1 MVYSGLS
8 IGVYLWIVNAA
19 SELTDDHYSS
29 RMRSKM
35 VCRPL
40 GFKVLGLDRQH
51 VIRKKVLWAE
61 QRLIFL
67 SILVSSEHLSGSL
80 ECLMFWF
87 HSLSL
92 SSGRFCP
99 RRIRSACDFPAQ
111 LEDKLVLPFISWGQ
125 TEAGYRIK
133 THHQPNAGTFCAV
146 GRNFAYL
153 PPLVAVDM

>member
-1 MVYSGLS
+1 MKHFKLVNL
-8 IGVYLWIVNAA
+8 YL
-19 SELTDDHYSS
+19 ELTDDHYHSS

-40 GFKVLGLDRQH
+40 SVKVLGLDRQH
-51 VIRKKVLWAE
+51 VIREKVLWAE
-61 QRLIFL
+61 RRLIFL

-87 HSLSL
+87 HSLHL

-99 RRIRSACDFPAQ
+99 HRIRSACDFPAQ
-111 LEDKLVLPFISWGQ
+111 LEDKLVLQFISWGQ

-133 THHQPNAGTFCAV
+133 THHQPIAVTFCAV
-146 GRNFAYL
+146 GVNFAYL
-153 PPLVAVDM
+153 PPLVVVDM